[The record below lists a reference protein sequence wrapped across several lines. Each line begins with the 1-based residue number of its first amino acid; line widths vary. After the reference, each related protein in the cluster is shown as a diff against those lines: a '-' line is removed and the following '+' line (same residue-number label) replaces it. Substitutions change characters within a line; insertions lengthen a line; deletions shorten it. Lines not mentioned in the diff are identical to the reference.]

1 MTDPALLLAL
11 SGAAA
16 AALALA
22 SGAGLKAWS
31 QWLALRREALRT
43 GGRSGPTGELRG
55 LRERV
60 RRLEAI
66 ADGVSR

>member
-22 SGAGLKAWS
+22 SGAGLKAWR

-43 GGRSGPTGELRG
+43 GGGPASAGELRG
-55 LRERV
+55 LRARV

-66 ADGVSR
+66 ADGALR

>member
-1 MTDPALLLAL
+1 MNDPALLLAL

-22 SGAGLKAWS
+22 SGAGLKAWR

-43 GGRSGPTGELRG
+43 GGGPALAGELRG
-55 LRERV
+55 LRARV

-66 ADGVSR
+66 ADGGLR